1 MYNTLLVYCCDVVRN
16 LLVEVENFNFFIG
29 LFVYL
34 FVCTSRLAKFAKANG
49 PIMRKYAFEERIDGI
64 FALAESLPT
73 PATRIWAY
81 LELTRSF

>member
-1 MYNTLLVYCCDVVRN
+1 MILGQKKEKLKSS
-16 LLVEVENFNFFIG
+16 FFLFVCFFTS

-34 FVCTSRLAKFAKANG
+34 FVCTSRLAIFAKANG
-49 PIMRKYAFEERIDGI
+49 PNMRKYAFDERIDGI